1 MFLIELQGNQ
11 KEFRISKPR
20 KDLMIAVGAM
30 TMFCLAAKFPI
41 HIISKYDENGGWNDQ
56 PNYIVSK
63 KMFYS

>member
-1 MFLIELQGNQ
+1 M
-11 KEFRISKPR
+11 KPR

-41 HIISKYDENGGWNDQ
+41 HIISKYDKNGRWNDQ

-63 KMFYS
+63 KMFYC